1 MKDHCQKLIFPYV
14 SINIKSFPGGP
25 LAKNLPANT
34 EDMGSIPGPEDP
46 TCRGATKTMCPTT
59 ESTFQSP

>member
-1 MKDHCQKLIFPYV
+1 MKDHCQKLIFPYI
-14 SINIKSFPGGP
+14 SIYIKSFPGGP

-46 TCRGATKTMCPTT
+46 MC
-59 ESTFQSP
+59 